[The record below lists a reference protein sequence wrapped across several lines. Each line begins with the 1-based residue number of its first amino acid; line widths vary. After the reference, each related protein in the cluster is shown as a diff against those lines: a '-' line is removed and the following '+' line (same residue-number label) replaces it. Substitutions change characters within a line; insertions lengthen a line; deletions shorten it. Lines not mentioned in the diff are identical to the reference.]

1 MINRVKFF
9 ISWLK
14 SNRYIKSQK
23 DFGVK
28 IGSDNESYT
37 SQILA
42 NEEKLKNFIPKIKDL
57 FPMLNEDWLLTGNGD
72 MLTSNNSQISV
83 KIENSAISQVDS
95 ATNCTFNNNAYQ
107 RPNDYDFDS
116 EENILGCPDGVLIPV
131 DMRTIPNNVRLR
143 DYCLNKN
150 DHDTDKKSL
159 EGKVVVKYRIR
170 TNLLWPRLFKGDLII
185 AYLVKDKSNLVNGR
199 CYLVDCPVH
208 GKMVKRLFIHETN
221 YRLDLP
227 DPKPNYSILE
237 IPKDHAEEVDFYEIV
252 SRVSTDL
259 DSVFCED
266 TYNYQALAHKLADNE
281 QRLIAILESLANNKT

>member
-1 MINRVKFF
+1 MELTDYQKIELIRKF
-9 ISWLK
+9 
-14 SNRYIKSQK
+14 K
-23 DFGVK
+23 DFT
-28 IGSDNESYT
+28 SDSK
-37 SQILA
+37 LA
-42 NEEKLKNFIPKIKDL
+42 DFLGLKNSQVFYDIKAGKHRLSRKIIDIILDKIPE
-57 FPMLNEDWLLTGNGD
+57 LNKNWLLTGEGD
-72 MLTSNNSQISV
+72 MTTNNSQISV

-185 AYLVKDKSNLVNGR
+185 AYLVKDKSKLVNGR

-281 QRLIAILESLANNKT
+281 QRLIALLESLANNKT